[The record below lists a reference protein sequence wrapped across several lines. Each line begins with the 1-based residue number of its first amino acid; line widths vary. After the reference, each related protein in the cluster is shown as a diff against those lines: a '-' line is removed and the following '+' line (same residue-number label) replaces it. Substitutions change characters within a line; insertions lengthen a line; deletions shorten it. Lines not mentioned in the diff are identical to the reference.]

1 MNFKKISFA
10 ALGCMVLSIG
20 ATSCVDDLDVTPKNP
35 SNKTELT
42 TGEEYW
48 QSFAQVYSGLVIAGV
63 NDKSDITVDDGG
75 AGVYTR
81 QLWNLQ
87 ELCSDEAFIGKNWN
101 DAGLDELDYSTWSA
115 DNHWLY
121 EAMSRFCYQISI
133 CNEFLRTI
141 DKAATV
147 ANPISADDIKG
158 MKAEVRALRA
168 LSYYHMMDIFG
179 RGPWSTEADKVGET
193 PVTMTRAEMFPLVV
207 ADLVNAIPDI
217 KPAAQQRYGRVSREG
232 AYMLLAKLY
241 LNAGVYTGTPM
252 WTECADACREIIKTV
267 NTLAPEYKY
276 LFCGTNDRYV
286 GNGEIL
292 WAIPQD
298 NSNLQTYGGTT
309 YLGIGA
315 WNESIPEELYH
326 KLGSTAAGWGGPRVR
341 PELADAFSSGDPRY
355 LIYEGTFTNDLN
367 DIGDWGLTGSGYM
380 CIKYSYASEDDYDNT
395 QGVYYNTFS
404 NTDFPLFRLADTYL
418 MLAECQLRGVECN
431 GKYYF
436 DQVRARAS
444 QPAIELNDYNLLQE
458 RMRELYWEGHR
469 RSDLI
474 RFGQYSGNQYLW
486 SWKGGV
492 QQGQS
497 VPAYR
502 EVYAIPTN
510 YTATLGQNP
519 GY

>member
-1 MNFKKISFA
+1 
-10 ALGCMVLSIG
+10 
-20 ATSCVDDLDVTPKNP
+20 
-35 SNKTELT
+35 
-42 TGEEYW
+42 
-48 QSFAQVYSGLVIAGV
+48 
-63 NDKSDITVDDGG
+63 
-75 AGVYTR
+75 
-81 QLWNLQ
+81 
-87 ELCSDEAFIGKNWN
+87 
-101 DAGLDELDYSTWSA
+101 
-115 DNHWLY
+115 
-121 EAMSRFCYQISI
+121 
-133 CNEFLRTI
+133 
-141 DKAATV
+141 
-147 ANPISADDIKG
+147 
-158 MKAEVRALRA
+158 
-168 LSYYHMMDIFG
+168 
-179 RGPWSTEADKVGET
+179 
-193 PVTMTRAEMFPLVV
+193 
-207 ADLVNAIPDI
+207 
-217 KPAAQQRYGRVSREG
+217 
-232 AYMLLAKLY
+232 
-241 LNAGVYTGTPM
+241 
-252 WTECADACREIIKTV
+252 
-267 NTLAPEYKY
+267 
-276 LFCGTNDRYV
+276 
-286 GNGEIL
+286 
-292 WAIPQD
+292 
-298 NSNLQTYGGTT
+298 
-309 YLGIGA
+309 
-315 WNESIPEELYH
+315 
-326 KLGSTAAGWGGPRVR
+326 
-341 PELADAFSSGDPRY
+341 
-355 LIYEGTFTNDLN
+355 
-367 DIGDWGLTGSGYM
+367 M